1 MNAQIAENGPSAKNL
16 ETFVMPLS
24 ELLALEIHFDSEMKI
39 WISEKRSGEFLA
51 ELKIVY
57 WKWTRIQKTIWTDW
71 ICSCDI
77 QLQQEGFKDAGG

>member
-57 WKWTRIQKTIWTDW
+57 
-71 ICSCDI
+71 
-77 QLQQEGFKDAGG
+77 